1 MSDELVP
8 SHDEIIQRVREQ
20 TPARILVGRA
30 GSAYRTATWLQLRQD
45 HAAALDAVHAE
56 LALPAEFMA
65 QYQLFEVRTQA
76 ASKQEYLLRPDLGR
90 RLDADALKQIS
101 ANCPASPDVQI
112 VLGDGLSSAA
122 LHAQAPLLLPM
133 LIDEFAGLNVGR
145 PFVVRYAR
153 VGVMNDIGDLLKP
166 SVVVLLIGERPGLAT
181 AESLSAYLAFRP
193 NASHSD
199 ANRNLI
205 SNIHTR
211 GVPIESAA
219 KRIAAL
225 CRQMIAMQTS
235 GVALKEELPVMPNRT
250 PTAIDN

>member
-8 SHDEIIQRVREQ
+8 SQDAIIQRVREQ

-30 GSAYRTATWLQLRQD
+30 GSAYRTGTWLQLRQD

-56 LALPAEFMA
+56 LELPREFMT

-90 RLDADALKQIS
+90 RLDANASQQIKQNCAADA
-101 ANCPASPDVQI
+101 DVQI
-112 VLGDGLSSAA
+112 VLADGLSAAA
-122 LHAQAPLLLPM
+122 LHVQAPLLLPM
-133 LIDEFAGLNVGR
+133 LIDELAGLKVGR

-153 VGVMNDIGDLLKP
+153 VGVMNDIGELLKP

-205 SNIHTR
+205 SNIHAR

-225 CRQMIAMQTS
+225 CRQTIAMQTS
-235 GVALKEELPVMPNRT
+235 GVALKEELLGMPIQAT
-250 PTAIDN
+250 KSIEH